1 MLELTVEGELYD
13 ESENEFITVGPRTVR
28 FEHSLLSVSKWE
40 QIYKKPFLADNDKSD
55 EEIYHYF
62 ELMVVDANVPTNF
75 ISRLSNENI
84 EEINELITDSATATW
99 FSNNKITRPSTQTYT
114 SELIYYWVFSLG
126 ISIEVELW
134 HINRLLT
141 LIRIYEAQN
150 DKQSSTN
157 KKTVPNMADRR
168 ALNEQRRRQYN
179 TKG

>member
-1 MLELTVEGELYD
+1 MLEITLPKQELFD
-13 ESENEFITVGPRTVR
+13 EQTGFQSLPETKVKL
-28 FEHSLLSVSKWE
+28 EHSLLSVSKWE